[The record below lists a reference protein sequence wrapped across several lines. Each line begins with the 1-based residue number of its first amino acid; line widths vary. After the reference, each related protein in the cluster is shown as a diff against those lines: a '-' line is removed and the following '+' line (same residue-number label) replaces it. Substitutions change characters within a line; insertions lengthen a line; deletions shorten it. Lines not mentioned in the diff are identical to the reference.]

1 MLSPAARMQNYST
14 KLTALGDGDRY
25 FHRLSLRGIESLSR
39 EVLDGC
45 ARWGPDNRLADF

>member
-1 MLSPAARMQNYST
+1 MLSLAARTQNFST
-14 KLTALGDGDRY
+14 KLTALDDGDRY

-45 ARWGPDNRLADF
+45 ARWGPDTSLADC